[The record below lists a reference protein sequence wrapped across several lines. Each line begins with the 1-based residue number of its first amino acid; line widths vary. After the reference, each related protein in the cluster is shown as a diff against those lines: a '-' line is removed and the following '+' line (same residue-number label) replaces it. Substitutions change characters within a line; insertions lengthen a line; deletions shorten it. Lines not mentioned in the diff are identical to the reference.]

1 MWLFFISLRPMNHE
15 MYMLRCIEL
24 AVLGLGNVAPN
35 PMVGSVIVHND
46 KIIGEGY
53 HKKFGEPHAE
63 VNAINAVSAEN
74 KKLLPESTIYVSL
87 EPCSHFGKTPP
98 CADLIIAN
106 KIPRVVI
113 GGKDPN
119 PQVSGKGIHKLRE
132 VGIEV
137 IENVLEEKAAEVNKR
152 FITYHRKHRPYIIL
166 KWAQT
171 IDGMFSEA
179 NDKQTW
185 ISNHL
190 SQELVHKWRSEEQAV
205 MVGTQTALIDNPQL
219 NVRMWQGRNPVR
231 IVIDRDLKL
240 PDDLHIF
247 DKHQRTIVFTEKNA
261 PANSKLEYKHIGFN
275 DDPLNEMMQHLFVN
289 QIISVMVEGGEKLIS
304 SLLSENLWDEARVI
318 IGNKI
323 FGEGVKAPAMPKNLV
338 TDDMVADDRLLV
350 FRNS

>member
-1 MWLFFISLRPMNHE
+1 

-24 AVLGLGNVAPN
+24 AAQGLGNVAPN
-35 PMVGSVIVHND
+35 PVVGSVIVHHGR
-46 KIIGEGY
+46 IIGEGY
-53 HKKFGEPHAE
+53 HKKFGEAHAE
-63 VNAINAVSAEN
+63 VNAIHSVTAGDQN
-74 KKLLPESTIYVSL
+74 LLSESTIYVSI

-98 CADLIIAN
+98 CVDLIIAN

-113 GGKDPN
+113 SGKDPN
-119 PQVSGKGIHKLRE
+119 PQVSGKGIQKLRD

-137 IENVLEEKAAEVNKR
+137 IENVLKQQAAEVNRR
-152 FITYHRKHRPYIIL
+152 FITYHRHHRPYIIL

-171 IDGMFSEA
+171 IDGMFCEA

-190 SQELVHKWRSEEQAV
+190 SQELVHKWRSEEQSV

-219 NVRMWQGRNPVR
+219 NVRMWQGRNPMR
-231 IVIDRDLKL
+231 IVIDRHLKL
-240 PDDLHIF
+240 PDTLHIF
-247 DKHQRTIVFTEKNA
+247 DKHQRTIVFTEKTA
-261 PANSKLEYKHIGFN
+261 PPNSMLEYKHIGFN

-304 SLLSENLWDEARVI
+304 SFLRENLWDEARVI

-323 FGEGVKAPAMPKNLV
+323 FGEGIKAPSMPKNLV
-338 TDDMVADDRLLV
+338 SDDMLGDDRLLV
-350 FRNS
+350 FRNR